1 METKHPVS
9 RDVREMPISA
19 WFAGPKAENSDA
31 FTRTIRRILED
42 HQYWRRNY
50 FPEDGVVIR
59 TEERRGHSQWNDLFE
74 DKLLELLAAL
84 KADCPFSSPR
94 YAAHMVSEQTLP
106 SIAGYFAAMLYN
118 PNNVSKEAAPVT
130 VRLEQ
135 EAGRLIAEM
144 LGYDGATS
152 WAHLTGGGTVANLEA
167 LWVARTVKYL
177 PFLLKDVLGRLGL
190 DHPLRAFDRQHL
202 LGMPP
207 WHALELLQEVFD
219 VAEARWGKGQET
231 NERVIEAYRQSDF
244 SVTNVGMAEIC
255 RALGSAPVLIVP
267 ETHHYCFPKHMD
279 ILGIGQRSLV
289 PVRVDSRFRMDVG
302 DLRKKLSEVDAQGKH
317 VLAVVAVMGT
327 TEEGA
332 VDPLHEI
339 VEVRAEREAA
349 GRPSFWLHAD
359 AAYGGYLRTTML
371 PERVGLGERSTEV
384 DIDGET
390 MRLDLDLP
398 DHETCDALESL
409 GECDSIV
416 IDPHKLG
423 FIPYPAGAVC
433 FKSNLVR
440 PLLRQNAPYIEDAP
454 VGPEEES
461 TNDNIGVYILEG
473 SKPGASAA
481 SVWLSHTTIPLD
493 TTGHGKLIRE
503 TIRNA
508 CELHALLN
516 EWPDLT
522 NHQPVHAVTLC
533 PPESNIVCFAFRLAG
548 ETVALP
554 LLNQLN
560 KAVFHGFSLPRK
572 RRAHVYDQKY
582 FISRTVLSA
591 SQYGTSTVAD
601 FLQRLGVTE
610 EEYQKHGVF
619 LLRSTLMNPWYSAAK
634 RQGRFYL
641 VDLVKELHKEA
652 ARVWELQNEQQPY
665 VAERHQH
672 DADVS
677 DAVLR
682 PADT

>member
-1 METKHPVS
+1 MNTERPATT
-9 RDVREMPISA
+9 RDREIPISA
-19 WFAGPKAENSDA
+19 WFAGPKAENSDTFA
-31 FTRTIRRILED
+31 RTIRRILED

-59 TEERRGHSQWNDLFE
+59 TEERRRHSQWNDLFE

-135 EAGRLIAEM
+135 EVGRLLAEM
-144 LGYDGATS
+144 LGYDGTTC

-177 PFLLKDVLGRLGL
+177 PFLLRDVLGRLGL
-190 DHPLRAFDRQHL
+190 EHPLCAFDQQHL

-207 WHALELLQEVFD
+207 LRAIELLQEVFD
-219 VAEARWGKGQET
+219 VAGDRWGKGRET
-231 NERVIEAYRQSDF
+231 DARVIEAYRHSDF
-244 SVTNVGMAEIC
+244 NVTNVGMGEIC
-255 RALGSAPVLIVP
+255 RILGSEPVLIVP
-267 ETHHYCFPKHMD
+267 ETHHYCFPKHLD

-302 DLRKKLSEVDAQGKH
+302 DFRKKLTEVAAQGKH
-317 VLAVVAVMGT
+317 VMAVVAVMGS

-332 VDPLHEI
+332 VDPLDEI

-349 GRPSFWLHAD
+349 GLPSFWLHAD

-371 PERVGLGERSTEV
+371 PERVGLGERWTEV
-384 DIDGET
+384 AIDGE
-390 MRLDLDLP
+390 MIRLELDLP
-398 DHETCDALESL
+398 DHETCDALEPL
-409 GECDSIV
+409 GLCDSIV
-416 IDPHKLG
+416 VDPHKLG

-440 PLLRQNAPYIEDAP
+440 PLLRQNAPYIEDAAA
-454 VGPEEES
+454 GPQEERASE
-461 TNDNIGVYILEG
+461 NIGVYILEG

-493 TTGHGKLIRE
+493 TSGHGKLVRE

-508 CELHALLN
+508 CELHTLLN

-522 NHQPVHAVTLC
+522 DLAEVQAVTLC
-533 PPESNIVCFAFRLAG
+533 PPESNIVCFAFRPAG
-548 ETVALP
+548 EATPLP

-560 KAVFHGFSLPRK
+560 KAIYRSFSLPEE
-572 RRAHVYDQKY
+572 RRVSVYDQKY

-601 FLQRLGVTE
+601 FLQRLGVTK

-634 RQGRFYL
+634 RQGRYYL
-641 VDLVKELHKEA
+641 VGLVRELHEQA
-652 ARVWELQNEQQPY
+652 ERIWEQQNERQPL
-665 VAERHQH
+665 AEDIRRP
-672 DADVS
+672 DADPTPMS
-677 DAVLR
+677 DMSC
-682 PADT
+682 